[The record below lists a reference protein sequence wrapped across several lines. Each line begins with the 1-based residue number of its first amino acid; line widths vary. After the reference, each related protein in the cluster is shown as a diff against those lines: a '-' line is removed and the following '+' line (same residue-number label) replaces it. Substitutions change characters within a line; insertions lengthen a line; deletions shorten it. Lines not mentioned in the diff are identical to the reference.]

1 MASTPSL
8 DYFESDQV
16 RYAVMLWRLLRKAG
30 VGDFDVLRFGRDWA
44 YAEITLTQCLQ
55 CEQEAVVDAAL
66 DLIQQRAR
74 FAHQEPARAR
84 KLGAS
89 EEVPNGDNA
98 VPEAIRAPTSP
109 VAPKHPDPSDKP
121 KYVKSLR

>member
-30 VGDFDVLRFGRDWA
+30 VNDFDVLRFGRDWA
-44 YAEITLTQCLQ
+44 YAEATLTQCLQ

-84 KLGAS
+84 KLGALAD
-89 EEVPNGDNA
+89 VPIGDDA
-98 VPEAIRAPTSP
+98 APGVIRPSAPS
-109 VAPKHPDPSDKP
+109 VGPKEPDPSERP